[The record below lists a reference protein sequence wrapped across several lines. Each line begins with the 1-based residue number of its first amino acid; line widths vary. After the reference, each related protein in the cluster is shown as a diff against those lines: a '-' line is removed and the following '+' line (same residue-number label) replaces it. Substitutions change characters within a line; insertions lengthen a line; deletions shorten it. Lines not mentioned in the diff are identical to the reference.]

1 MSLAPYGEAVL
12 CPFKRLDRALPIPLD
27 LPAITATFPVRSN
40 KSVMTNLQFKGTSR
54 FEMGGEMQNF
64 TLPNYPDKHLLSS
77 SIQEGKLQEHHPE
90 LLNFDDA
97 GQNKEEYCVLQEPSA
112 VPAITSE

>member
-1 MSLAPYGEAVL
+1 VGFDSANEPMSLAPYGEAVL

-54 FEMGGEMQNF
+54 FEMGGDAKLHTTE
-64 TLPNYPDKHLLSS
+64 LPRQA
-77 SIQEGKLQEHHPE
+77 SIIVEYSGGKI
-90 LLNFDDA
+90 A
-97 GQNKEEYCVLQEPSA
+97 R
-112 VPAITSE
+112 TSPRTVEF